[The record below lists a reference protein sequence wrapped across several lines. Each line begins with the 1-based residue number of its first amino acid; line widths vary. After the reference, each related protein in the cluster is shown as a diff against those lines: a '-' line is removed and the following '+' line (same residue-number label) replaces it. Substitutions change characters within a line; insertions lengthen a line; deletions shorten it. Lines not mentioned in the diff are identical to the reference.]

1 MKPVL
6 WPSCRCHHLPLRR
19 SPTKLLFN
27 KVSQE
32 RVYLVHVA
40 VVRYEKSQMVTA
52 NDRILQLSSFKS
64 TEKSIKSVVHLL
76 MHRISPRK
84 MLLTDGARVYR
95 LVQVAKSLRVRHKEW
110 LHTKAVLRPKSGK
123 QAK

>member
-1 MKPVL
+1 MMIPVRHSHLPNSRVSWGAMHWGRRVTWKPVL

-76 MHRISPRK
+76 MHRISPR
-84 MLLTDGARVYR
+84 RCC
-95 LVQVAKSLRVRHKEW
+95 
-110 LHTKAVLRPKSGK
+110 
-123 QAK
+123 